1 MTPALTVSVVI
12 VSRARPAALRRCL
25 LGVAQLFYHPF
36 EVVVVADATG
46 RTALRGLPEAAHIKL
61 VAFDEANISAARN
74 AGIAAAAGE
83 VVAFI
88 DDDSV
93 PEPTWLTYLAAA
105 FADPTVAAAG
115 GFVRG
120 RNGISFQSMG
130 ATVDGTGQE
139 RPLELDPG
147 RITLLTATPG
157 HAIKTEGTNM
167 AVRRSVLADM
177 GGFDPRYRFFLDE
190 TDLNLRLAER
200 GAVTA
205 LVPLAQVHHG
215 FAESRQ
221 RRADRAPRDL
231 REIGASWAVFL
242 ARHCPEGRRAS
253 AWAAAQADQRARALR
268 HMVAGRLEPRDV
280 SRLLEGLRAG
290 YAEGQRRAA
299 APLPPLAG
307 PSEPFRPVPYRADAR
322 AVLLAGRSWSR
333 RRLRAAARAGR
344 AAGNSVT
351 LFRFS
356 PTALYHRVGFSPE
369 GIWVQTGGLF
379 GKSGRN
385 QPLIRLW
392 SFTARVHAEAVRQS
406 LLRGFDA
413 SAYQK
418 THKRQKIGI
427 SRKKSVIRSC
437 FGGE

>member
-1 MTPALTVSVVI
+1 MTAALTVSVVI
-12 VSRARPAALRRCL
+12 VSRERPAALRRCL

-36 EVVVVADATG
+36 EVVVVADAAG
-46 RTALRGLPEAAHIKL
+46 RAALRGLPEAAHIKL

-74 AGIAAAAGE
+74 AGIAASAGE

-93 PEPTWLTYLAAA
+93 PEPTWLTYLAAP
-105 FADPTVAAAG
+105 FADPAVAAAG

-120 RNGISFQSMG
+120 RNGISFQSMA
-130 ATVDGTGQE
+130 ATVDGAGQE
-139 RPLELDPG
+139 TPLDLDPE
-147 RITLLTATPG
+147 RITLLTARPDR
-157 HAIKTEGTNM
+157 AIKTEGTNM
-167 AVRRSVLADM
+167 AVRRSVLAAV

-215 FAESRQ
+215 FAESAR

-242 ARHCPEGRRAS
+242 ARHCPAEGAAA
-253 AWAAAQADQRARALR
+253 AWAAAQAEQRARALR

-280 SRLLEGLRAG
+280 TRLLAGLRAG
-290 YAEGQRRAA
+290 HAEGIRRQPQ
-299 APLPPLAG
+299 PLPQLPG
-307 PSEPFRPVPYRADAR
+307 PEAPFRPVPHRTDAR
-322 AVLLAGRSWSR
+322 AVLLTGRSWSR
-333 RRLRAAARAGR
+333 RRLRAAARAER

-356 PTALYHRVGFSPE
+356 PTALYHRVRFSGD
-369 GIWVQTGGLF
+369 GIWEQTGGLF
-379 GKSGRN
+379 GRSGRN

-392 SFTARVHAEAVRQS
+392 PFAARVRAEAARQRK
-406 LLRGFDA
+406 LRGFDA
-413 SAYQK
+413 S
-418 THKRQKIGI
+418 TCRNPHMRQKFGTL
-427 SRKKSVIRSC
+427 RKKFAFRSC
-437 FGGE
+437 FRAD